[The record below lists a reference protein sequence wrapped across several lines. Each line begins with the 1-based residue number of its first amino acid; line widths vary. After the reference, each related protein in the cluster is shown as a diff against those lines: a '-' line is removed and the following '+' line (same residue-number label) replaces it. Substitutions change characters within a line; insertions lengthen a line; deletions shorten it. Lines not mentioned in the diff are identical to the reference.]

1 MAQEMVFQSSWFTV
15 SILTELMVLLVMRTH
30 KSFYRSKPAP
40 ILLYTSLM
48 VAIIT
53 IILPVTPLA
62 NAFSLTPVRFEL
74 LMILIGITVADIVV
88 TKLAKSWFYKNH
100 QQ

>member
-1 MAQEMVFQSSWFTV
+1 
-15 SILTELMVLLVMRTH
+15 
-30 KSFYRSKPAP
+30 
-40 ILLYTSLM
+40 M

-53 IILPVTPLA
+53 IILRYTPLA

-74 LMILIGITVADIVV
+74 LMILIGIAVADIVV